1 MRDLD
6 IRGAGNLLGGEQ
18 SGFIADI
25 GYETYQKILE
35 EAIQELKENE
45 FKDVFKEELA
55 NNWSY
60 VREVQIDT
68 DVEMLIPDEYVSII
82 QERLNLYTELDGLET
97 EEELTAFEDKLRD
110 RFGPVPGQVK
120 ELFDGLRLR
129 WVCRE
134 LGFERLI
141 LKSNKLRC
149 YFVENPQSPFYE
161 SELFQSILAFV
172 QQEGHRQGLS
182 FKKSTRH
189 FMLIK
194 DNVRSLQKA
203 LKVLRK
209 IKGKVKT
216 GEEVVA

>member
-1 MRDLD
+1 
-6 IRGAGNLLGGEQ
+6 
-18 SGFIADI
+18 
-25 GYETYQKILE
+25 
-35 EAIQELKENE
+35 
-45 FKDVFKEELA
+45 
-55 NNWSY
+55 
-60 VREVQIDT
+60 
-68 DVEMLIPDEYVSII
+68 
-82 QERLNLYTELDGLET
+82 
-97 EEELTAFEDKLRD
+97 
-110 RFGPVPGQVK
+110 
-120 ELFDGLRLR
+120 
-129 WVCRE
+129 

-194 DNVRSLQKA
+194 DQAKSLQQA

-209 IKGKVKT
+209 IKGRVKK
-216 GEEVVA
+216 EEGVAA